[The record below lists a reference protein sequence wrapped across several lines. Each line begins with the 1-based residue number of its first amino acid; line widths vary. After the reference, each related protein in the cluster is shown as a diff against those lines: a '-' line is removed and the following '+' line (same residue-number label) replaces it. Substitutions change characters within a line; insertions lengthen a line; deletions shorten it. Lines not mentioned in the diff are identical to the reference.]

1 MQLFI
6 FTYPEYFQIIKVL
19 FKLYQPHIYKPWWK
33 KSRLPCVINTLL
45 NLKFPPYFQDLPEDE
60 NDIILEADGSWKPVP
75 KEEEAGGAEAAAA
88 AAKKKAE
95 EKEVDCIDLSD
106 DEEGGA
112 PQPPRPPTNMDGGNP
127 PLPPQP
133 PPPVIQNIP
142 MPPSEIECIDL
153 D

>member
-1 MQLFI
+1 MGI
-6 FTYPEYFQIIKVL
+6 DGYFQE
-19 FKLYQPHIYKPWWK
+19 
-33 KSRLPCVINTLL
+33 TLES
-45 NLKFPPYFQDLPEDE
+45 KDLPEDE

-95 EKEVDCIDLSD
+95 EE
-106 DEEGGA
+106 GA